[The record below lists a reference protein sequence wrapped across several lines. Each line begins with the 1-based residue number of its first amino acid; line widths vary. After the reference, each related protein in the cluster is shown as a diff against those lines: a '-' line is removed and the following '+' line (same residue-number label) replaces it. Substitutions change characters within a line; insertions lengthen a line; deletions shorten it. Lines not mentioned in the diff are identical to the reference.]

1 MAVSRCRHSL
11 VWGNLSRNRRGKPR
25 KGLRR
30 SSEIRWT
37 IPATQSGIPLESRG
51 KRVKGARGVA
61 TDSVQSQSIAARLG
75 IQTGFTVQELGYDVD
90 VDADLRD
97 SIDEVV
103 GEDFVGDEY
112 QDVVDVV
119 LLWWR
124 DGDGDLVDALVDAI
138 GPLADHGVVWLMTPK
153 PGRDGHVDAEDIADA
168 APTAG
173 LQPTST
179 ISAGSEWQGTRL
191 VAPRAKR

>member
-1 MAVSRCRHSL
+1 M
-11 VWGNLSRNRRGKPR
+11 
-25 KGLRR
+25 
-30 SSEIRWT
+30 
-37 IPATQSGIPLESRG
+37 
-51 KRVKGARGVA
+51 KGARPVT
-61 TDSVQSQSIAARLG
+61 TDSGQSQSIAAKLG
-75 IQTGFTVQELGYDVD
+75 VQTGLTVQELGYDVD
-90 VDADLRD
+90 VDVELRD
-97 SIDEVV
+97 AIDEIV
-103 GEDFVGDEY
+103 GEDFVGDEFD
-112 QDVVDVV
+112 DVVDIV

-124 DGDGDLVDALVDAI
+124 ENDGDLVDALVDAI